1 MSDQGVELRN
11 RMREEERRKNR
22 EKMPNLAAVV
32 DEIRAKFP
40 GAKLIWGKDL
50 VTGHEVGKQEQID
63 PDKVFTIPK
72 DYFPSTPVEIRPKKK
87 GKR

>member
-11 RMREEERRKNR
+11 RMRDEERRKNR
-22 EKMPNLAAVV
+22 EKMPNLAKVV
-32 DEIRAKFP
+32 DEIREKFP

-50 VTGHEVGKQEQID
+50 LTGHEVGKLDPVD

-72 DYFPSTPVEIRPKKK
+72 DYFPSTPLEIKPKKK

>member
-32 DEIRAKFP
+32 DELRERFP

-50 VTGHEVGKQEQID
+50 VTGHEVGKLEEPD

-72 DYFPSTPVEIRPKKK
+72 DYFPSTRVETKPKK

>member
-11 RMREEERRKNR
+11 RMRDEERRKNR
-22 EKMPNLAAVV
+22 EKMPNLAKVV

-40 GAKLIWGKDL
+40 DAKLIWGKDL
-50 VTGHEVGKQEQID
+50 VTGHEVGKLEEHD

-72 DYFPSTPVEIRPKKK
+72 DYFPSTPLETRAKKK